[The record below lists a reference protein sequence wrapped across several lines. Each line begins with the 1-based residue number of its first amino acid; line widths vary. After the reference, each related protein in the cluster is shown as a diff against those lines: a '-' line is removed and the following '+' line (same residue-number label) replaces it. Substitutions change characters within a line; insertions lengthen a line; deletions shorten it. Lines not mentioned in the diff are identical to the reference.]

1 MTDTRIVT
9 TAYRHKP
16 PPRKRKAVAIAGPGT
31 GQRNAELRSSGRLRE
46 ATTRERDANTAAT
59 PAQPRAPAVG
69 PDKADAPDACDAS
82 ATPFQTAIA
91 PAPVLRLV
99 SARPRLAGSGSRPV
113 IR

>member
-9 TAYRHKP
+9 TAYRYKP

-59 PAQPRAPAVG
+59 PAQPRAAAVG
-69 PDKADAPDACDAS
+69 SDAAGALDAYAAS
-82 ATPFQTAIA
+82 TTPFQTAIA

-99 SARPRLAGSGSRPV
+99 SARPRLAGSGE
-113 IR
+113 